1 MPDLRRQWEQ
11 VAARK
16 EGRVRGAYY
25 NEWEP
30 YAAAW
35 LRNLMAAGHIA
46 PGEVD
51 ERDIWDVRPDDL
63 RGFRQVHLFAG
74 IGVWSYAL
82 RCAGWPD
89 DRPVFTA
96 SCPCQPFSSAGK
108 RRGAADERH
117 LWPAAFHL
125 IDAIRPECVF
135 GEQVASRDGIAWL
148 DLVLSDLAG
157 AGYSAGAVDLCAA
170 GVGAPHIRQRL
181 YFVAESASHG
191 HASEF
196 QLGGEENK
204 GRMQQPERRGT
215 ARILAD
221 TDRDGARQHARE
233 LSGDEG
239 QHEEWAENGD
249 HRARGGGATRILAD
263 TEHTE
268 RGTEQQA
275 AGAGSGRGGPGRGGE
290 LGDSGGAGLAGR
302 QGERGD
308 DGALATAERAGGGVY
323 VRPGRPRQAEAEA
336 SWRGATSGFWSDCIW
351 LPCTDGK
358 ARSTQ
363 PGLFPLAH
371 GATARVGRLRAY
383 GNAIV
388 APAAEAMILAYMEV
402 AP

>member
-1 MPDLRRQWEQ
+1 VPDLRRQWEQ

-181 YFVAESASHG
+181 YFVA
-191 HASEF
+191 
-196 QLGGEENK
+196 
-204 GRMQQPERRGT
+204 
-215 ARILAD
+215 
-221 TDRDGARQHARE
+221 
-233 LSGDEG
+233 
-239 QHEEWAENGD
+239 
-249 HRARGGGATRILAD
+249 D
-263 TEHTE
+263 TEHAE
-268 RGTEQQA
+268 RWTEQQA